1 MNLQANIVQLEQRIR
16 TMCDAGWQ
24 GTPPDFNTFVSGD
37 PSGASDELKAARK
50 ELQEARQKNK
60 VLEEQIKKIQGDLT
74 RATLDVNC
82 LRREVSKHD
91 LECDVIRKQMKKIQ
105 QEND

>member
-24 GTPPDFNTFVSGD
+24 GSPADSGAYATGD
-37 PSGASDELKAARK
+37 PTAATDELQTARK

-60 VLEEQIKKIQGDLT
+60 VLEE
-74 RATLDVNC
+74 
-82 LRREVSKHD
+82 
-91 LECDVIRKQMKKIQ
+91 
-105 QEND
+105 